1 MRNLLKR
8 LMTDESGVSATEYA
22 ILLAVVGLAVF
33 TAVGV
38 FSTAMSDM
46 FTKLTADMTSWVS

>member
-38 FSTAMSDM
+38 FSGAMSTM
-46 FTKLTADMTSWVS
+46 FTKLTADMDTWVS

>member
-46 FTKLTADMTSWVS
+46 FVKLTNDMAGWVS